1 MPDWGDCWH
10 TFRCVHGTSTGTS
23 DGNEW
28 GEAETPECM
37 ALLRAEYAA
46 LLAAAR
52 ATVAAAQAGEADPAG
67 YVRGVLAERGQ
78 LPPAGARP
86 LHVVADA
93 RAALCLTG
101 WPA

>member
-1 MPDWGDCWH
+1 MTIIMPDSAAHRSLGRALADL
-10 TFRCVHGTSTGTS
+10 
-23 DGNEW
+23 
-28 GEAETPECM
+28 EAARNRL

-52 ATVAAAQAGEADPAG
+52 ATVAAAESGEADPAG

-78 LPPAGARP
+78 LPAAGARP

-93 RAALCLTG
+93 RSALCLTG

>member
-1 MPDWGDCWH
+1 VDSRNQAAPADPD
-10 TFRCVHGTSTGTS
+10 TARSRL
-23 DGNEW
+23 
-28 GEAETPECM
+28 
-37 ALLRAEYAA
+37 ALLRAEYAG

>member
-1 MPDWGDCWH
+1 MDSRNQAAPADPD
-10 TFRCVHGTSTGTS
+10 TARSRL
-23 DGNEW
+23 
-28 GEAETPECM
+28 
-37 ALLRAEYAA
+37 ALLRAEYAG